1 MNKQEFRKQAQNQ
14 INDFIM
20 AAFELGLSVE
30 TTQRLIKSKQGIKF
44 LNDRIMKSRL
54 D

>member
-1 MNKQEFRKQAQNQ
+1 MNKQQFKKQAQNQ

-30 TTQRLIKSKQGIKF
+30 TTQRLLKSKEGIEL
-44 LNDRIMKSRL
+44 LNKRIIK
-54 D
+54 